1 MDVMSHVCFLC
12 STELKKYFTVFVS
25 TVNQSYGL
33 LYLSPVAAVVAERR
47 QQIVVQLHQHTQ
59 SVLQR
64 GVEHKVVRSRYTT
77 PANTQIYTL
86 ILPKTLQTNQGI
98 YQLSVRMQHPSAGC
112 FSTEI
117 SQQCSQV
124 MNPSD
129 FLQRHL

>member
-12 STELKKYFTVFVS
+12 STELKRCFTVFVS

-64 GVEHKVVRSRYTT
+64 GVEHKVIRSRYTT
-77 PANTQIYTL
+77 PATHKLIHLFSQKHCRQIKES
-86 ILPKTLQTNQGI
+86 ISFQSGCNI
-98 YQLSVRMQHPSAGC
+98 FLSVASALKYHNN
-112 FSTEI
+112 
-117 SQQCSQV
+117 V
-124 MNPSD
+124 PKMMNPTD
-129 FLQRHL
+129 FLQMF